1 MTYESFK
8 QQLADQLR
16 TFFSADTHIS
26 IQQFPHNNHLV
37 LDGLTI
43 LEPGINISPTIYLN
57 QYFEQFRNG
66 TKLSDIQQQI
76 LQYYHRHCPLN
87 SIDTDFFTCFD
98 QVSPR
103 IVYKLIHFEKN
114 RELLREIPHIPYL
127 DLAIVFYC
135 LVPEA
140 PYENASIL
148 IYNNHLAY
156 WNISKDTL
164 MELARKNTQILLP
177 WRCSP
182 LAELIRPALELL
194 PEQEQASTYEILEEE
209 TASADSWD
217 DISEILD
224 QVAAPEEPARRIRW
238 ESRGSTPPVDKL
250 ILTYELT
257 NAGPVYRA
265 ATWTGSVFRA
275 PGTWKELT
283 GLRYTS
289 WIEIPSLGSGEVCE
303 VAPPEQAEGQ
313 LVICGWMPGG
323 TFPSEPGDVVAEW
336 DLEDGGPSFR
346 SIGYFDGVDIRLGQ
360 GGVKPDGRLIRWFS
374 LPPVE

>member
-26 IQQFPHNNHLV
+26 IQQFPHNNHLI

-66 TKLSDIQQQI
+66 AKLSDIQQQI
-76 LQYYHRHCPLN
+76 LQYYHQHCPLS
-87 SIDTDFFTCFD
+87 SIDTDFFTCFN

-135 LVPEA
+135 LVPET

-164 MELARKNTQILLP
+164 MELARKNTQMLLP

-209 TASADSWD
+209 TVPMYVLTNSQQYFGAACILYSNALY
-217 DISEILD
+217 DISHNLQDDLYILPSSIHE
-224 QVAAPEEPARRIRW
+224 VILIPASMA
-238 ESRGSTPPVDKL
+238 EHPT
-250 ILTYELT
+250 ELA
-257 NAGPVYRA
+257 NIVQ
-265 ATWTGSVFRA
+265 
-275 PGTWKELT
+275 
-283 GLRYTS
+283 
-289 WIEIPSLGSGEVCE
+289 EVNITE
-303 VAPPEQAEGQ
+303 VAPDEILSDSVYYYQQESDQ
-313 LVICGWMPGG
+313 ITLVE
-323 TFPSEPGDVVAEW
+323 S
-336 DLEDGGPSFR
+336 
-346 SIGYFDGVDIRLGQ
+346 
-360 GGVKPDGRLIRWFS
+360 
-374 LPPVE
+374 

>member
-1 MTYESFK
+1 MIELSKLLHCSTDF
-8 QQLADQLR
+8 L
-16 TFFSADTHIS
+16 I
-26 IQQFPHNNHLV
+26 
-37 LDGLTI
+37 GLT
-43 LEPGINISPTIYLN
+43 E
-57 QYFEQFRNG
+57 
-66 TKLSDIQQQI
+66 D
-76 LQYYHRHCPLN
+76 
-87 SIDTDFFTCFD
+87 
-98 QVSPR
+98 
-103 IVYKLIHFEKN
+103 
-114 RELLREIPHIPYL
+114 
-127 DLAIVFYC
+127 
-135 LVPEA
+135 
-140 PYENASIL
+140 
-148 IYNNHLAY
+148 
-156 WNISKDTL
+156 
-164 MELARKNTQILLP
+164 
-177 WRCSP
+177 
-182 LAELIRPALELL
+182 IRPAPVQEG
-194 PEQEQASTYEILEEE
+194 PEEVPEGPMDVPEEE

-217 DISEILD
+217 DISEVLD

-313 LVICGWMPGG
+313 LVICGWMPVG

-336 DLEDGGPSFR
+336 DLEDGGPLFR